1 MKSYKKIKKLFFAAI
16 AATLLLSSCAKPDKC
31 KCSFELN
38 SDILDIAVKDQIIQR
53 PEDKNCSQIKL
64 EDVKGDVV
72 SIDIS
77 KISKIKC
84 VNSQE

>member
-1 MKSYKKIKKLFFAAI
+1 MKKLFFAAI
-16 AATLLLSSCAKPDKC
+16 AATLLLSSCAKSAKC

-38 SDILDIAVKDQIIQR
+38 SDILDIALKDQIIQR

-64 EDVKGDVV
+64 EDIKGDVV
-72 SIDIS
+72 SIDLS

-84 VNSQE
+84 VNYQE

>member
-1 MKSYKKIKKLFFAAI
+1 MKKLFFAAI
-16 AATLLLSSCAKPDKC
+16 AATLLLASCAKPDKC

-38 SDILDIAVKDQIIQR
+38 SDVLNIEVKDQIIQR

-72 SIDIS
+72 SIDLS

>member
-1 MKSYKKIKKLFFAAI
+1 MKKLFFAAI
-16 AATLLLSSCAKPDKC
+16 AATLLLSSCAKSDKC

-38 SDILDIAVKDQIIQR
+38 SDILDIALKDQIIQR

>member
-1 MKSYKKIKKLFFAAI
+1 MKKLFFAAI

-38 SDILDIAVKDQIIQR
+38 SDVLNIAVKDQIIQR

-64 EDVKGDVV
+64 EDVKGDVI
-72 SIDIS
+72 SIDLS

-84 VNSQE
+84 VDYQE

>member
-1 MKSYKKIKKLFFAAI
+1 MKKLFFAAI
-16 AATLLLSSCAKPDKC
+16 AATLLLSSCAKLDKC

-38 SDILDIAVKDQIIQR
+38 SDILDVALKDQVIQR

-64 EDVKGDVV
+64 EDIKGDVV
-72 SIDIS
+72 SIDLS

-84 VNSQE
+84 VNYQE

>member
-1 MKSYKKIKKLFFAAI
+1 MKKLFFAAI

-38 SDILDIAVKDQIIQR
+38 SDVLNIAVKDQIIQR

-84 VNSQE
+84 VDYQE

>member
-1 MKSYKKIKKLFFAAI
+1 MKKLFFEAI

-38 SDILDIAVKDQIIQR
+38 SDVLNIAVKDQIIQR
-53 PEDKNCSQIKL
+53 PEDKNCSQIKI
-64 EDVKGDVV
+64 EDLKGDVV
-72 SIDIS
+72 SIDLS

-84 VNSQE
+84 VDYQE

>member
-1 MKSYKKIKKLFFAAI
+1 MKKVFFAAI

-38 SDILDIAVKDQIIQR
+38 SDVLNIEVKDQIIQR

-64 EDVKGDVV
+64 EDVKGDVI
-72 SIDIS
+72 SIDLS

-84 VNSQE
+84 VDYQE

>member
-1 MKSYKKIKKLFFAAI
+1 MKKLFFAAI

-38 SDILDIAVKDQIIQR
+38 SDVLNIEVKDQIIQR

-72 SIDIS
+72 SIDLS

-84 VNSQE
+84 VDYQE

>member
-1 MKSYKKIKKLFFAAI
+1 MKKLFFAAI
-16 AATLLLSSCAKPDKC
+16 AATLLLSSCAKSDKC

-38 SDILDIAVKDQIIQR
+38 SDILDIALKDQIIQR

-64 EDVKGDVV
+64 EDVKGEVV

-84 VNSQE
+84 VNYQE

>member
-1 MKSYKKIKKLFFAAI
+1 MKKLFFAAI

-38 SDILDIAVKDQIIQR
+38 SDTFDVALKDQIIPR

-64 EDVKGDVV
+64 EDVKGEVI
-72 SIDIS
+72 SIDLS

-84 VNSQE
+84 VNYQE